1 MILLTHPAQIYQA
14 DSKNKDLG
22 KSYMIQDKAIKILQL
37 TVGVA
42 KYCVCV
48 CVTRVSMRCP
58 KFRFPIGVIV
68 FDELELCSYLCKSL
82 STASLFSFFHTKRNV
97 ILIKHNIRVYCIVC
111 FPLLSIAFSCMS
123 KLQLFY
129 SVSAV

>member
-58 KFRFPIGVIV
+58 KFRFPIGVIL
-68 FDELELCSYLCKSL
+68 FDELELISFVSQGLTL
-82 STASLFSFFHTKRNV
+82 STASLVKM
-97 ILIKHNIRVYCIVC
+97 Y
-111 FPLLSIAFSCMS
+111 A
-123 KLQLFY
+123 
-129 SVSAV
+129 

>member
-22 KSYMIQDKAIKILQL
+22 KSYMIQDKAIKILQF

-48 CVTRVSMRCP
+48 CDQGVNEVSQVQIP
-58 KFRFPIGVIV
+58 YWG
-68 FDELELCSYLCKSL
+68 
-82 STASLFSFFHTKRNV
+82 H
-97 ILIKHNIRVYCIVC
+97 CI
-111 FPLLSIAFSCMS
+111 
-123 KLQLFY
+123 
-129 SVSAV
+129 

>member
-68 FDELELCSYLCKSL
+68 FDELELISFVSQGLTL
-82 STASLFSFFHTKRNV
+82 STASLVKYENHDLAITRSSSSLSDPGLREAFKC
-97 ILIKHNIRVYCIVC
+97 LIQCHCPGWRHLKV
-111 FPLLSIAFSCMS
+111 
-123 KLQLFY
+123 
-129 SVSAV
+129 